1 MVKYSCTGKKQG
13 CTSPAVVG
21 ISAGTKLDFKNPQD
35 FHQHM
40 MLFLPQNTVGK
51 VVSPIKA
58 YYLGMG

>member
-58 YYLGMG
+58 SYLGMG